1 MEDLN
6 ISIKWGTKTMNV
18 KISSNATLLD
28 LRKEL
33 QNLTGVPLEMQKL
46 MFKGIILM

>member
-1 MEDLN
+1 
-6 ISIKWGTKTMNV
+6 MNV
-18 KISSNATLLD
+18 KISSNSTLLD

-46 MFKGIILM
+46 MFKGMFITIKVCLISHL